1 MAKTGKRR
9 ETLRRNSMTRVDR
22 QEGGVLHGRREERMF
37 RGNSLEG
44 GQFIVKW
51 DRQSGGHQAES

>member
-22 QEGGVLHGRREERMF
+22 QEGGVLHGRREERTF

-51 DRQSGGHQAES
+51 DRQSG